1 MASLYKERETAGTEE
16 KELRAEVEKVGLVH
30 RTLNPTHYT
39 QTLHTNT
46 TH

>member
-16 KELRAEVEKVGLVH
+16 KELRAEVEKVGLKL
-30 RTLNPTHYT
+30 RTQDTEPYT